1 MLAQPQTSHVDSE
14 HEALFQTAP
23 LDRHRLSDFVVD
35 FFSHMFA
42 PTAYVQCTTT
52 RSYLSS
58 PYMDRSTSDRKCTM
72 IVDDEYILL
81 EDDDEL
87 DGGPLCREATIAS
100 WKTKAK
106 PVQKERRRSMQWLAT
121 VIKREFPENKTG

>member
-1 MLAQPQTSHVDSE
+1 
-14 HEALFQTAP
+14 
-23 LDRHRLSDFVVD
+23 
-35 FFSHMFA
+35 
-42 PTAYVQCTTT
+42 
-52 RSYLSS
+52 
-58 PYMDRSTSDRKCTM
+58 M

-100 WKTKAK
+100 WKAKAK